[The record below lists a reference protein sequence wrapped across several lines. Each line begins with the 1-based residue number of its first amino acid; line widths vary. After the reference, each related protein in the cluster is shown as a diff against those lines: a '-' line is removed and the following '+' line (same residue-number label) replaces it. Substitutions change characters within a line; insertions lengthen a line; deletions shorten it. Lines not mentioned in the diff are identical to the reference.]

1 MTGKYHKVLKNTKKV
16 GFNASIL
23 ELMNFKD
30 PKVRS
35 EILDDSK
42 IFEFVDK
49 GKIEKLFKINKMTN
63 SYSKFLFAF
72 VSSKSL
78 PRIAVS
84 ERIVICPG

>member
-1 MTGKYHKVLKNTKKV
+1 MKGIVLDKVLKNTKKV

-72 VSSKSL
+72 VSSKL
-78 PRIAVS
+78 FMDAN
-84 ERIVICPG
+84 